1 VWCNERR
8 TVGGAVARNGSLD
21 VPLGYSAPRPLGPLR
36 VLRDPRHSAKLM
48 LCLGT
53 IYLVWG
59 SSFLFTKIAVAT
71 LPPALFSAVRFL
83 TAGTLL
89 ALIAR
94 FWNGNPWPASVIEW
108 RHVAIAGFFM
118 VFVSNGLNTWA
129 MRYIASNQSALLNGT
144 SAFWIAGL
152 GVFGRRGHPLTGWTV
167 LGLTVGF
174 AGVALM
180 LIPKGP
186 LSGNSLLAQAG
197 VLVACFSW
205 SLGTLYYR
213 SIDTELSSLMFMAL
227 QMFMGGFMLLIVGI
241 ANGDA
246 AHFAPTG
253 SGLIALCYLTFFS
266 SCLAYTA
273 YGWLS
278 LNATPALIGTYGYVN
293 PAIAAFL
300 GWQFL
305 HEHLSGVQL
314 AGMVIIIFGVSM
326 LTLPGGSLTDP
337 KTLAEPKSQ

>member
-1 VWCNERR
+1 
-8 TVGGAVARNGSLD
+8 
-21 VPLGYSAPRPLGPLR
+21 
-36 VLRDPRHSAKLM
+36 M

-53 IYLVWG
+53 IYMVWG
-59 SSFLFTKIAVAT
+59 SSFLFSKIAVSN
-71 LPPALFSAVRFL
+71 LPPALFSGIRFI

-89 ALIAR
+89 SLIAR
-94 FWNGNPWPASVIEW
+94 FWYGSPWPQRRIEW
-108 RHVAIAGFFM
+108 RHVIVAGFFM
-118 VFVSNGLNTWA
+118 VFVSNGLNLWA
-129 MRYIASNQSALLNGT
+129 IRYLPTNQSALLNGT

-152 GVFGRRGHPLTGWTV
+152 GVFGRRGHPLTRWSI
-167 LGLTVGF
+167 LGLCIGF
-174 AGVALM
+174 LGAALM

-186 LSGNSLLAQAG
+186 LSTDSMLAQAG
-197 VLVACFSW
+197 VLTACLSW

-227 QMFMGGFMLLIVGI
+227 QMLMGGLMLLSLGL
-241 ANGDA
+241 AHGDVA
-246 AHFAPTG
+246 LWTPKL
-253 SGLIALCYLTFFS
+253 SGLIALVYLTLFS

-293 PAIAAFL
+293 PAIASFL

-305 HEHLSGVQL
+305 HEHLSGTQL
-314 AGMVIIIFGVSM
+314 FGMVIIIVGVSI

-337 KTLAEPKSQ
+337 KTLAEPKTQ